1 MGFEHPIPQWIP
13 KESALPYK
21 VEKAVTSFWE
31 ANPILLEL
39 LSSSRTLEEARERV
53 YNYLHDFER
62 KSLHGKVYLNPMER
76 QVGRKALHV
85 LKNIFAKRNEEVTQ
99 KSALKTLYKL
109 AHNSNRPVSMAF
121 IEEMSHLFTA
131 MKGQTKLYG
140 AVQQGEVAAQDE
152 RLTSMARQ
160 ALQQSRRYPDGF
172 DADVQEEREK
182 NRQRIMAFFGAIEEN
197 WQDWRWQCR
206 NVIRDAETL
215 SQLVKLTEDEKEA
228 IVQANKHGIP
238 FGITPYYVSLMDFA
252 DHRHRDH
259 AIRAQVLPPLDY
271 VKEVVEGQKDPTKTF
286 DFMGEKDTSPENLI
300 TRRYPMIAILKP
312 YNTCAQICVYCQRN
326 WEIDDVLSEKAQAPR
341 HKLEKAMAWFRKHP
355 EVEEILIT
363 GGDPAVMTD
372 QVFASVLDE
381 VSKLD
386 HVRRIR
392 IGSRM
397 PVVLPMRF
405 TEEFADLLAQYRI
418 PGKREVAV
426 MTHFEHSYEVTPEA
440 MQAIQRLRQRGIAV
454 YNQGVYTMENA
465 RRFEMVAL
473 RKRLRLMG
481 VDPYYTFN
489 AKGKEETKDYRIPI
503 ARLLQEQA
511 EEARLNPGL
520 DRTDEAVFNIPRLG
534 KNYLRAGQ
542 DHEVIMIDEKGGRI
556 YEFFPWDHSN
566 LESEPFLHQD
576 VPISGFLQE
585 MERRGEKAEDYR
597 SIWYYY

>member
-1 MGFEHPIPQWIP
+1 MGFEHPIPQWNLP
-13 KESALPYK
+13 ESTLSEQ
-21 VEKAVTSFWE
+21 VEKAVATFWE

-39 LSSSRTLEEARERV
+39 LSKSRTLEEARERV

-62 KSLHGKVYLNPMER
+62 KSLHSKIYLNPMER

-85 LKNIFAKRNEEVTQ
+85 LKNIFAKRNEDVTQ
-99 KSALKTLYKL
+99 KSALKTLYKI
-109 AHNSNRPVSMAF
+109 AQKTNRPVSLAF

-140 AVQQGEVAAQDE
+140 AVQQGEVASQDE
-152 RLTSMARQ
+152 RLSQMARQ
-160 ALQQSRRYPDGF
+160 ALQSARKYPHGF
-172 DADVQEEREK
+172 ETSVLQERAE
-182 NRQRIMAFFGAIEEN
+182 NRQRIIDYFGATEKD
-197 WQDWRWQCR
+197 WQDWQWQCR
-206 NVIRDAETL
+206 NVIRDVETL
-215 SQLVKLTEDEKEA
+215 SQLVDLTEDEQEA
-228 IVQANKHGIP
+228 IVLAKEHQIP

-252 DHRHRDH
+252 SHRRRDH
-259 AIRAQVLPPLDY
+259 AIRAQVLPPLEY
-271 VKEVVEGQKDPTKTF
+271 VKEIIAGRQDPTKTF
-286 DFMGEKDTSPENLI
+286 DFMGERDTSPEKLI

-326 WEIDDVLSEKAQAPR
+326 WEIDDVLSEKAQASR
-341 HKLEKAMAWFRKHP
+341 NKLDKALRWFREHP

-363 GGDPAVMTD
+363 GGDPAVMND
-372 QVFASVLDE
+372 HVFATILEE
-381 VSKLD
+381 VSKLE

-405 TEEFADLLAQYRI
+405 TEEFADLLAKYSI

-426 MTHFEHSYEVTPEA
+426 MTHFEHSYETTPEA
-440 MQAIQRLRQRGIAV
+440 MLAIQRLRHRGIPV
-454 YNQGVYTMENA
+454 YNQGVYTMDNA

-489 AKGKEETKDYRIPI
+489 AKGKEETKDYRVPI
-503 ARLLQEQA
+503 ARLLQEQS

-520 DRTDEAVFNIPRLG
+520 DRSDEAVFNIPRLG

-542 DHEVIMIDEKGGRI
+542 DHEVIMIDEEGSRI

-566 LESEPFLHQD
+566 LESEPFLHSD
-576 VPISGFLQE
+576 VPIFSFLQE
-585 MERRGEKAEDYR
+585 MERRGELIEEYR